1 MPASSRRQ
9 NGQMPLQSGTHS
21 RHITA
26 AQQRSIR
33 ASIADGCSR
42 QMGHSGV
49 LPVAMSSAA
58 ARRRRTAAADSA
70 WAAAEESWAAEEAG
84 CASAMRGER
93 ILGIPYCDV
102 KEVRTA
108 KGCQKA

>member
-1 MPASSRRQ
+1 MPANSRRQ

-42 QMGHSGV
+42 QTGHSGV

-58 ARRRRTAAADSA
+58 ARRRRTAAADSVWA
-70 WAAAEESWAAEEAG
+70 AEDIWAAAEAWAAEEAG
-84 CASAMRGER
+84 
-93 ILGIPYCDV
+93 
-102 KEVRTA
+102 
-108 KGCQKA
+108 